1 MLLHSYAKLNL
12 YLEVQRLRKDRY
24 HNIKTVFERIDLCD
38 KIILRPRQDKKIN
51 LICNFPGVPSGE
63 SNLAYRS
70 AKLLQDTF
78 NIDKGVD
85 IKIVKHIPPAAGLG
99 GGSSNAATVLM
110 GLNKLWKLSLSRNK
124 LLQLARKIG
133 SDVPFFIYNCP
144 FAEGRGRGDRIKP
157 LRTIMNLRLWHIL
170 VVPKFKVSTPLIYKK
185 WDKYSK
191 AFKLALEKAGLTGAK
206 YNVKMLILALRKSTL
221 SLLGEALFNSL
232 EQVSA
237 LLYPEIREIKE
248 KLIQM
253 GVKSILMSG
262 SGPAI
267 FGLVSSR
274 KEALSLSR
282 QLKNNS
288 SWQVFVSRTR

>member
-1 MLLHSYAKLNL
+1 LLLHSYAKLNL